1 MIVISLQ
8 PTKLLWFLRTLQ
20 LSSHVAV
27 LRTVMRL
34 NRQAAVGPQLPL
46 GAESVRCLNQRNQ
59 QNRPDRT
66 NRRNLA
72 QQFPR
77 AMISTLRQE
86 ISPHLL
92 AQRLQC
98 VELL

>member
-1 MIVISLQ
+1 MLVISIQ
-8 PTKLLWFLRTLQ
+8 PTELLWSLRTLQ

-59 QNRPDRT
+59 QRCPNRT

-77 AMISTLRQE
+77 AMISTLRQK
-86 ISPHLL
+86 ISPHVL
-92 AQRLQC
+92 AQGLPC
-98 VELL
+98 L